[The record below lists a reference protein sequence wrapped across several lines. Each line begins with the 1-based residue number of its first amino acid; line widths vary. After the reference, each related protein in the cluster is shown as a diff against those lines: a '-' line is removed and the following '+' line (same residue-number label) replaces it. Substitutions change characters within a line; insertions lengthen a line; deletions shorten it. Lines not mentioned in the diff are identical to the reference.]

1 MRSKYPGASMALKSW
16 LASLKSDVTAV
27 TPVQAPIH
35 TGLSCNGMKVPD
47 VTSVTEMGRSAA
59 VETSVTA
66 AENQTLQPKPAW
78 PLGCTL
84 VTSVTAEIINTE
96 SRAAN
101 DPLLGDLL
109 TGCNVAIAVGVTAAT
124 LAKFRAASLAL
135 DASIVAAG
143 GSLVLPGERTTP
155 TKTTTAQPGVTGQFR
170 QRGPWLTGTE
180 QSAAQDYHSHHFNCH
195 TCIAKGR
202 GTRYGKRCAVG
213 LALWNTYRG
222 VDRINKVN

>member
-1 MRSKYPGASMALKSW
+1 
-16 LASLKSDVTAV
+16 
-27 TPVQAPIH
+27 
-35 TGLSCNGMKVPD
+35 MKVPD

-96 SRAAN
+96 FRAAN
-101 DPLLGDLL
+101 DLLLGDLL

-124 LAKFRAASLAL
+124 LAKFRGASLAL

-170 QRGPWLTGTE
+170 QRGPWLTGNE
-180 QSAAQDYHSHHFNCH
+180 QSAAQDYHAHHFNYN
-195 TCIAKGR
+195 TCIAEGR
-202 GTRYGKRCAVG
+202 GNRYGKRCAVG

-222 VDRINKVN
+222 VDRNNRVN